1 MGGTLVDPNAAPP
14 RYLLD
19 ESGPPKDGIALCLSG
34 GGYRAMLFH
43 AGAIWRLNELGLLR
57 KIDLISSVSGGS
69 IASGA
74 LAVAWN
80 NLQWDPAGH
89 ATNLQQTF
97 IAPIV
102 RQAQDA
108 IDYESIA
115 LGLLPWD
122 SAFRQ
127 VAQSYERNITAGAK
141 TLQDLPQ
148 APKFVFNTT
157 SLMSGRDWRFTR
169 AYAADWRVG
178 MIPTPTFSLAE
189 VIAASSAFPPFLS
202 PASFDLTGLAF
213 SPPGKEDL
221 HKSPFTDKALLSDG
235 GVYDNMG
242 LEPAWKR
249 YRTLLVSN
257 AGRPFDALEHPPTD
271 WLNQLRRVIDITMDQ
286 DQALR
291 ERILIYSYEAR
302 FRTGALWGFNVKAD
316 GPDGRPPLLTDAEFS
331 AAKAMRTRL
340 NKFTKDEQGLLLK
353 AGYAHAEAGLR
364 VWYAPGAGLSP
375 QPGTAPPTP

>member
-1 MGGTLVDPNAAPP
+1 MLPMPCFLDENGPP
-14 RYLLD
+14 RD
-19 ESGPPKDGIALCLSG
+19 AIALCLSG

-43 AGAIWRLNELGLLR
+43 AGAVWRLNELGLLR

-102 RQAQDA
+102 KQAQDA

-122 SAFRQ
+122 SASRQ
-127 VAQSYERNITAGAK
+127 VAQSYERNITGGPK

-148 APKFVFNTT
+148 APAFVFNTT
-157 SLMSGRDWRFTR
+157 GLMSGRDWRFSR

-178 MIPTPTFSLAE
+178 TIPNPTFSLAE

-213 SPPGKEDL
+213 SAPGDKEDL
-221 HKSPFTDKALLSDG
+221 HHPPFTQKALLSDG

-257 AGRPFDALEHPPTD
+257 AGRPFD
-271 WLNQLRRVIDITMDQ
+271 
-286 DQALR
+286 
-291 ERILIYSYEAR
+291 
-302 FRTGALWGFNVKAD
+302 
-316 GPDGRPPLLTDAEFS
+316 
-331 AAKAMRTRL
+331 
-340 NKFTKDEQGLLLK
+340 
-353 AGYAHAEAGLR
+353 
-364 VWYAPGAGLSP
+364 
-375 QPGTAPPTP
+375 